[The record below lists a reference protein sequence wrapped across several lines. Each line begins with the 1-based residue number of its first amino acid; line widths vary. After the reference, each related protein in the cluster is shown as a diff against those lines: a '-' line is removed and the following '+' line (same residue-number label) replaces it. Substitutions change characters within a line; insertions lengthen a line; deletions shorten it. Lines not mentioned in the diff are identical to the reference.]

1 MIIRPLDANASH
13 NVGGPVDIIC
23 EATGKPAP
31 NVTWI
36 HKGQVK
42 SSGSQTAHLTFSA
55 VRKDDA
61 GTYTCKASNSVG
73 SAEKVLNLVINCKYT
88 SIQRYIT
95 ELYRNEIIRAYCWGA

>member
-1 MIIRPLDANASH
+1 MITRPLVANASH
-13 NVGGPVDIIC
+13 NEGGPVDIIC
-23 EATGKPAP
+23 EATGTPTP

-61 GTYTCKASNSVG
+61 GTYHCKASSSVG
-73 SAEKVLNLVINCKYT
+73 SAEKILNLVVNCKYT
-88 SIQRYIT
+88 SSQRYIT
-95 ELYRNEIIRAYCWGA
+95 EL